1 MTDIDLE
8 ILLSKE
14 VREAIE
20 RNIERDPAKVALDRG
35 VPHAAMV
42 ATQVKYLQRAR
53 RKLPSLYA
61 KRCIIPPRAL
71 EQSSSEE
78 SAERKMLSGDTVLD
92 LTCGLGIDAMALSK
106 RFRRVVALERDAVL
120 ADVVRAN
127 LRLLGIDN
135 VEVVTASSEEYV
147 ATTTEHFDWIFA
159 DPDRR
164 SDTGRKMVCME
175 DCSPNIIAL
184 MPRLRK
190 ISDRQAIKLSPMFD
204 CEEAFRLLSPSTV
217 EVVSIAGECKE
228 LNIYTQSER
237 DMLRIAIV
245 GRGEWLFEPSA
256 MHAEPTRS
264 TFDPSAYRYMI
275 IPDVALQKARVA
287 IAALL
292 QSASIWSNNGYA
304 FATEL
309 PMEPIP
315 GRVYAIESI
324 DRYRPKE
331 LKRQLKGVGVEL
343 LKRDTSL
350 AVEAVR
356 RQLGLRAGS
365 ERLLALTTIE
375 SENWIIA
382 LKSI

>member
-1 MTDIDLE
+1 MTDIDIE
-8 ILLSKE
+8 ILLSSE

-20 RNIERDPAKVALDRG
+20 RNIERDPARVALDKS
-35 VPHAAMV
+35 VPYAAVV

-53 RKLPSLYA
+53 RKLPSLYE
-61 KRCIIPPRAL
+61 KRCIIPPRAF

-78 SAERKMLSGDTVLD
+78 SAERKALSGDSVLD
-92 LTCGLGIDAMALSK
+92 LTCGLGIDAMALAR

-127 LRLLGIDN
+127 LRLLGIEN
-135 VEVVTASSEEYV
+135 VEVVTVSAEEYV
-147 ATTTEHFDWIFA
+147 ATAEEHFDWVFA

-184 MPRLRK
+184 MPRLRE

-204 CEEAFRLLSPSTV
+204 CEEAFRLLSPSEV

-228 LNIYTQSER
+228 LNIYTRSER
-237 DMLRIAIV
+237 DMLRIAII

-256 MHAEPTRS
+256 MHAEPTP
-264 TFDPSAYRYMI
+264 TPFDPSAYRYMI

-287 IAALL
+287 IAAFAP
-292 QSASIWSNNGYA
+292 SASIWSNNGYA
-304 FATEL
+304 FATEM
-309 PMEPIP
+309 PSEPIA

-331 LKRQLKGVGVEL
+331 LKRQLKGIGVEL

-350 AVEAVR
+350 SIEAVR
-356 RQLGLRAGS
+356 RQLALRAGN
-365 ERLLALTTIE
+365 ERVLALTTIE
-375 SENWIIA
+375 GENWVIA
-382 LKSI
+382 LKPI